1 MRPGEHMKKII
12 SLVAPIVLMFGTF
25 GMANASMLNF
35 DDIALADGA
44 RVYLSTYHDL
54 HFINAAAKNPTPT
67 EYSAAGVVSPD
78 NAVYNPYGDPLSIY
92 TNTSTTFDLNSAFF
106 TAQVTTDLQID
117 AYGYHNGAEVYH
129 DVFTV
134 GRETPFNAVFNWS
147 GVDKVTFA
155 GSGGSY
161 GYSNSALHKYFVMDN
176 FVYNE
181 PMSSVP
187 IPSAILLLG
196 SGLLGLSGVA
206 GRRKFRGQI

>member
-1 MRPGEHMKKII
+1 MKKIN
-12 SLVAPIVLMFGTF
+12 SLAATIVLMFGIF

-35 DDIALADGA
+35 DDIYLADGSS
-44 RVYLSTYHDL
+44 VSLSNYHDL
-54 HFINAAAKNPTPT
+54 RFTNAAAKNPTLT

-78 NAVYNPYGDPLSIY
+78 NAVYNRYGDPLSIY
-92 TNTSTTFDLNSAFF
+92 TNSPTTFDLNSAFF

-117 AYGYHNGAEVYH
+117 AYGYHNGVEVYH

-134 GRETPFNAVFNWS
+134 GRETPFNALFNWS

-161 GYSNSALHKYFVMDN
+161 GFSNSALRKYFVMDN

-206 GRRKFRGQI
+206 GRRNFVGKI